1 MIILSTLDADHADTT
16 DCTDQGSYQQT
27 YQFNNQ
33 PSQQQA
39 SAPMGNANQN
49 VPFIKIK
56 IFHRNTDD
64 LIAIRVPPT
73 VSHASLLD
81 KVRERLGNDVVN
93 LRYREE
99 VGSTTPSGAQVVM
112 AGGARLVGVEND
124 EDLERWIRGG
134 ARLVL
139 VSLAFRYWRREL
151 TSSPSSQYAD

>member
-1 MIILSTLDADHADTT
+1 
-16 DCTDQGSYQQT
+16 
-27 YQFNNQ
+27 
-33 PSQQQA
+33 
-39 SAPMGNANQN
+39 MGNANQN

-73 VSHASLLD
+73 VSHTSLLD

-99 VGSTTPSGAQVVM
+99 VGSQTPSGAQVVM
-112 AGGARLVGVEND
+112 AGGARLVGVETD

-134 ARLVL
+134 SRLVL
-139 VSLAFRYWRREL
+139 VRSVALDEEA
-151 TSSPSSQYAD
+151 PS

>member
-1 MIILSTLDADHADTT
+1 
-16 DCTDQGSYQQT
+16 
-27 YQFNNQ
+27 
-33 PSQQQA
+33 
-39 SAPMGNANQN
+39 MGNANQN

-134 ARLVL
+134 SRLVL
-139 VSLAFRYWRREL
+139 VSL
-151 TSSPSSQYAD
+151 PSLSRLEPS

>member
-1 MIILSTLDADHADTT
+1 
-16 DCTDQGSYQQT
+16 
-27 YQFNNQ
+27 
-33 PSQQQA
+33 
-39 SAPMGNANQN
+39 MGNANQN

-99 VGSTTPSGAQVVM
+99 VGSQTPSGAQVVM
-112 AGGARLVGVEND
+112 AGGARLVGVETD

-134 ARLVL
+134 SRLVL
-139 VSLAFRYWRREL
+139 VSLRSSRNRIGAEL
-151 TSSPSSQYAD
+151 TSLRFLVHSTPINEAALYLSLFVPLSCFCV